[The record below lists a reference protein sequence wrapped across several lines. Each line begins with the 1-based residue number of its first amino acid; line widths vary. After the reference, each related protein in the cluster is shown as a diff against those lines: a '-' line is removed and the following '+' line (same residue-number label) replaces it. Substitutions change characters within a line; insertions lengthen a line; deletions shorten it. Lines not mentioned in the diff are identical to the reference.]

1 MKLDFTQTARYKAGE
16 VADKPGV
23 YRFAFS
29 EPLLSD
35 KVPLYLVL
43 LMVLGYGLTFGLA
56 WVFHVTQIKFFDKAS
71 DFFFY
76 GGAMTN
82 AVWSGQI
89 WRPLT
94 SAFLHGSIMH
104 IVMNVLNFVLAAA
117 AARVVFARRGWLTV
131 FLVSAYVGC
140 LITILLTPAAIV
152 VGASVGL
159 MGLFGA
165 LVAGELR
172 LRRLD
177 KKDCPADR
185 MFELKP
191 LVILLALN
199 LVLEHLI
206 PNIGHIAHAAGL
218 SLGFLLGLWLPLNGG
233 QTLIASRQGL
243 LKVSSVKRV
252 GRSGSLK
259 AVSKLEYTLADEFDP
274 KVDFVALVADHHGR
288 SEELSV
294 YTLHGNEDRAVAMAG
309 ADAAVVTDRFD
320 VAGLPS
326 ESAEEEARRDAE
338 AKKKEVRKPLV
349 WRLLAL
355 LPLGWLWHYIY
366 QSWTSGMT
374 MDKADLQWLHFLPPT
389 LAEPAISLFA
399 VLGALLVSGS
409 FAYFIFSMIES
420 IVWSYCSAFFKALGK
435 KRSGSEADNK
445 DGPDAESKP

>member
-1 MKLDFTQTARYKAGE
+1 MKLEFTQTARYQAAE

-23 YRFAFS
+23 HRFAFS

-43 LMVLGYGLTFGLA
+43 LMALGYGLTFGLA
-56 WVFHVTQIKFFDKAS
+56 WVFHVTQIKFFDQAS

-94 SAFLHGSIMH
+94 SAFLHGGIMH
-104 IVMNVLNFVLAAA
+104 ISMNVLNFVFAAA
-117 AARVVFARRGWLTV
+117 AARVMFARRGWLTV

-140 LITILLTPAAIV
+140 LITILFTPAV
-152 VGASVGL
+152 TLVGASVGL

-191 LVILLALN
+191 LVFLLAIN

-206 PNIGHIAHAAGL
+206 PNVGHIAHAAGL
-218 SLGFLLGLWLPLNGG
+218 SVGFLLGLWLPLNGG
-233 QTLIASRQGL
+233 QTLIASRPGL
-243 LKVSSVKRV
+243 LKVSSLKRV

-259 AVSKLEYTLADEFDP
+259 AVRELEYTLADDFDP

-288 SEELSV
+288 GEELSV
-294 YTLHGNEDRAVAMAG
+294 YTIHGDEDRAVAMAG
-309 ADAAVVTDRFD
+309 EDAAVVTDRFD

-355 LPLGWLWHYIY
+355 LPLGWIWHYFY
-366 QSWTSGMT
+366 QSWASGMT

-409 FAYFIFSMIES
+409 FAYFIFSVIES
-420 IVWSYCSAFFKALGK
+420 IVWSYCSAFFGALGK
-435 KRSGSEADNK
+435 KRSGSDADNE